1 MDESQ
6 HYITLLEGRLQAAIE
21 LRPTPSASDWILII
35 RLVYDGEPA
44 GNTSF
49 TLHGHT
55 RKEAEFVAAH
65 VSDNAFLMKEI
76 DEFLWGESD

>member
-21 LRPTPSASDWILII
+21 LRPTHSMDDWLLII
-35 RLVYDGEPA
+35 QLVYDGDPA
-44 GNTSF
+44 GSTSF
-49 TLHGHT
+49 TLHGYT
-55 RKEAEFVAAH
+55 REEAEAVAAN

-76 DEFLWGESD
+76 DEYLWGESD